1 MLGNQKCHS
10 AEVLSGVLQGT
21 MLAPLLFLM
30 YISDLPACIHNQIK
44 LYTDDV
50 FLYSHINS
58 VADCFALQ
66 QNLD

>member
-1 MLGNQKCHS
+1 MLDNHKSHS

-50 FLYSHINS
+50 FLYSHIN
-58 VADCFALQ
+58 
-66 QNLD
+66 